1 VTVLKDGSGSIQ
13 FNQEGTMSMKKLI
26 FFAIA
31 LWVVSVTGT
40 LAQDVRYDHDKDKDF
55 SKYKTYKWVSRATH
69 IQSEKD
75 LTCI

>member
-40 LAQDVRYDHDKDKDF
+40 LAKDVRF
-55 SKYKTYKWVSRATH
+55 ATH

-75 LTCI
+75 P